1 MQKLFYLLFDGAE
14 VSGDELREILL
25 ASVAP
30 TIHASGASDLTVFA
44 NDDAVASG
52 PFQVRRSEPPIRA
65 MVSFWLEDAAD
76 RGPAEEALRLHSQ
89 DLAGYLVLESRP
101 MIYPRRIGE
110 RVEGMKQMT
119 CIARRADV
127 PVEEFHR
134 IWHTDHREVA
144 IETQS
149 TFGYVR
155 NEIFRAVTPGAPMM
169 WAAFVEE
176 SFPIEALT
184 DLKVFYNRV
193 QTDEE
198 LKVNSSRMMESCN
211 RFLDPAPM
219 EVTYVS
225 EYYLG

>member
-1 MQKLFYLLFDGAE
+1 MQKLFYLLFDDAE
-14 VSGDELREILL
+14 VSGTNLRETLL
-25 ASVAP
+25 STVAP
-30 TIHASGASDLTVFA
+30 TIHASGASGLTVFA
-44 NDDAVASG
+44 NDAAVASG

-65 MVSFWLEDAAD
+65 LVSFWLEDAAD
-76 RGPAEEALRLHSQ
+76 RGPAEESLRQHSK

-101 MIYPRRIGE
+101 MIYPRPKGE
-110 RVEGMKQMT
+110 RVEGMKQIT
-119 CIARRADV
+119 CIARRSDV

-155 NEIFRAVTPGAPMM
+155 NEIFRALTPGAPTQ

-184 DLKVFYNRV
+184 DLKVFYNNV
-193 QTDEE
+193 ETDEE
-198 LKVNSSRMMESCN
+198 LRANSTRMMESCN
-211 RFLDPAPM
+211 RFLDPEPM

>member
-1 MQKLFYLLFDGAE
+1 MQKLFYLLFDGAD
-14 VSGDELREILL
+14 VSGDKLREMLL
-25 ASVAP
+25 ASVVP
-30 TIHASGASDLTVFA
+30 TIHGSGASDLTVFA

-52 PFQVRRSEPPIRA
+52 PFQVRRSDPPIRA

-76 RGPAEEALRLHSQ
+76 REPAEEALRQHSQ
-89 DLAGYLVLESRP
+89 NLAGYLVLESRP
-101 MIYPRRIGE
+101 MIYPRPIGE
-110 RVEGMKQMT
+110 RVEGMKQIT
-119 CIARRADV
+119 CIARRAEV
-127 PVEEFHR
+127 SVEEFHR

-155 NEIFRAVTPGAPMM
+155 NEIFRSVTPGAPMM

-184 DLKVFYNRV
+184 DLKVFYNHV
-193 QTDEE
+193 ETDEE
-198 LKVNSSRMMESCN
+198 LQVNSSRMMESCN

>member
-1 MQKLFYLLFDGAE
+1 MQKLFYLLFDDAG
-14 VSGDELREILL
+14 VSGTTLRENLL
-25 ASVAP
+25 STVAP
-30 TIHASGASDLTVFA
+30 TIHAAGASDLTVFA

-52 PFQVRRSEPPIRA
+52 PFQVRRSDPPIRA

-76 RGPAEEALRLHSQ
+76 RGPAEESLRQHSK

-101 MIYPRRIGE
+101 MTYPRPKGE
-110 RVEGMKQMT
+110 RVEGMKQIT
-119 CIARRADV
+119 CISRRADV
-127 PVEEFHR
+127 SVEEFGR

-155 NEIFRAVTPGAPMM
+155 NEIFRALTSGAPMQ
-169 WAAFVEE
+169 WTAFVEE
-176 SFPIEALT
+176 SFPIEALS
-184 DLKVFYNRV
+184 DLKVFYNNV
-193 QTDEE
+193 DTDDE
-198 LKVNSSRMMESCN
+198 LRANSTRMMESCN
-211 RFLDPAPM
+211 RFLDPEPM